1 MSIKP
6 RRKES
11 EIIEILFS
19 NRKIDE
25 LGDFLDQHPDLD
37 IIGLADNQENTI
49 LHQLAYEGHLDI
61 IRLFVKEARE
71 RLARKLKTQK
81 RQIYQK
87 DQDLQIKKWMDRQN
101 NEGFTALLYA
111 SYSGHLDV
119 IEYLVQQHQANY
131 QLTTKSGLNPIHL
144 AAQRNML
151 LPVVY
156 FRQKI
161 DINSRDQLN
170 STALHW
176 AGYTNSEQI
185 VAFLLSES
193 SLTCLDGQDN
203 DGNTALMLSVLYGN
217 TRVVRRLLIKGADR
231 YIKNK

>member
-1 MSIKP
+1 
-6 RRKES
+6 
-11 EIIEILFS
+11 
-19 NRKIDE
+19 
-25 LGDFLDQHPDLD
+25 
-37 IIGLADNQENTI
+37 
-49 LHQLAYEGHLDI
+49 
-61 IRLFVKEARE
+61 
-71 RLARKLKTQK
+71 
-81 RQIYQK
+81 
-87 DQDLQIKKWMDRQN
+87 MDRQN

-119 IEYLVQQHQANY
+119 IEYLVLQHQANY

-176 AGYTNSEQI
+176 AGYTNSQQI

-193 SLTCLDGQDN
+193 SLACLDCQDN

>member
-1 MSIKP
+1 
-6 RRKES
+6 
-11 EIIEILFS
+11 
-19 NRKIDE
+19 
-25 LGDFLDQHPDLD
+25 
-37 IIGLADNQENTI
+37 
-49 LHQLAYEGHLDI
+49 
-61 IRLFVKEARE
+61 
-71 RLARKLKTQK
+71 
-81 RQIYQK
+81 
-87 DQDLQIKKWMDRQN
+87 MDRQN

-119 IEYLVQQHQANY
+119 IEYLVLQHQANY

-193 SLTCLDGQDN
+193 SLACLDCQDN